1 MSENG
6 SDSRLS
12 ARDLAREAKA
22 TIEDLTGR
30 SPETVSALQWD
41 GDTWLITVETCELS
55 NDDVV
60 APEHAAS
67 TKVQVG
73 CAS

>member
-12 ARDLAREAKA
+12 ARDLVREAKA

-30 SPETVSALQWD
+30 SPETVSSLQ
-41 GDTWLITVETCELS
+41 
-55 NDDVV
+55 
-60 APEHAAS
+60 
-67 TKVQVG
+67 
-73 CAS
+73 